1 MTQNSSSKDPILSR
15 RETINPYR
23 HFARQCLEI
32 GQRLL
37 WDMNTVSWMSRRNL
51 KKIKNSHLGEKAVV
65 LGNGPSLLKHDLS
78 LIDNTFTFGQ
88 NKINLLFDKSSFRPA
103 CIVAVD
109 PIILNQNAHFYNET
123 NIPLF
128 LNHQSSNF
136 IKHHEHITFLYNS
149 SLGSGAFARDCSL
162 NIGCSATVSYTSLQ
176 LAFHMGFSD
185 IALIGCDHNYQT
197 NQRPNTLVVTEGED
211 KNHFDPN
218 YIQTGESWQVMN
230 MLVAEVGYSLARDV
244 FSAHGRRV
252 VNCTEGGKLEIFER
266 KNLKSWLLES
276 WKK

>member
-1 MTQNSSSKDPILSR
+1 MTQNSSSKNPILSR

-23 HFARQCLEI
+23 YFARQCLDI

-37 WDMNTVSWMSRRNL
+37 WDMNVASSMSRRNL
-51 KKIKNSHLGEKAVV
+51 KKIKNSHLGQKAVIV
-65 LGNGPSLLKHDLS
+65 GNGPSLLKHDLS
-78 LIDNTFTFGQ
+78 ILDKIFTFGQ
-88 NKINLLFDKSSFRPA
+88 NKINLLFDKSSFRPS

-128 LNHQSSNF
+128 LNHKSSNF
-136 IKHHEHITFLYNS
+136 IKYHEHITFLYDS
-149 SLGSGAFARDCSL
+149 SLGKGEFARDCSL
-162 NIGCSATVSYTSLQ
+162 NIGASSTVSFTSLQ

-185 IALIGCDHNYQT
+185 VALIGCDHNYQT
-197 NQRPNTLVVTEGED
+197 NQIPNSLVVAEGED

-218 YIQTGESWQVMN
+218 YVQTGESWQVMN
-230 MLVAEVGYSLARDV
+230 ILVAEVGYSLARDV

-252 VNCTEGGKLEIFER
+252 VNCTEGGKLEVFER

-276 WKK
+276 